1 MSNSKWRKNT
11 SFNGWE
17 NKETWLVN
25 VWLGDDLQAHKDEGE
40 ALTADY
46 MEALV
51 DDMATDVQYGPSGL
65 LSDLLNTALGEINYW
80 ELEQSYKEDDE

>member
-1 MSNSKWRKNT
+1 M

-46 MEALV
+46 IEAIV
-51 DDMATDVQYGPSGL
+51 DDMAAELECDNGL

-80 ELEQSYKEDDE
+80 ELEQHYIEEQEQ

>member
-1 MSNSKWRKNT
+1 M
-11 SFNGWE
+11 SFNGWA

-46 MEALV
+46 IEAIV
-51 DDMATDVQYGPSGL
+51 DDMAAELECDNGL
-65 LSDLLNTALGEINYW
+65 LSDLLHTAMGEINYW
-80 ELEQSYKEDDE
+80 ELEQHYIEEQEQ

>member
-1 MSNSKWRKNT
+1 M

-46 MEALV
+46 IEAIV
-51 DDMATDVQYGPSGL
+51 DDMAAELECDNGL
-65 LSDLLNTALGEINYW
+65 LSDLLNTAMGEINYW

>member
-1 MSNSKWRKNT
+1 M
-11 SFNGWE
+11 SFNGWS

-46 MEALV
+46 IEAIV
-51 DDMATDVQYGPSGL
+51 DDMAAELECDNGL
-65 LSDLLNTALGEINYW
+65 LSDLLNTAMGEINYW
-80 ELEQSYKEDDE
+80 ELEQHYIEEQEQ

>member
-1 MSNSKWRKNT
+1 M
-11 SFNGWE
+11 SFNGWA

-46 MEALV
+46 IE
-51 DDMATDVQYGPSGL
+51 
-65 LSDLLNTALGEINYW
+65 
-80 ELEQSYKEDDE
+80 EQEQ

>member
-1 MSNSKWRKNT
+1 M

-46 MEALV
+46 IEAIV
-51 DDMATDVQYGPSGL
+51 DDMAAELECDNGL
-65 LSDLLNTALGEINYW
+65 LSDLLNTAMGEINYW
-80 ELEQSYKEDDE
+80 ELEQHYIEEQEQ

>member
-1 MSNSKWRKNT
+1 M

-46 MEALV
+46 IEAIV
-51 DDMATDVQYGPSGL
+51 DDMAAELECDNGL
-65 LSDLLNTALGEINYW
+65 LSDLLNTAMGEIHYW
-80 ELEQSYKEDDE
+80 ELEQHYKEDDE

>member
-1 MSNSKWRKNT
+1 MSY
-11 SFNGWE
+11 NGWE

-46 MEALV
+46 IEAIV
-51 DDMATDVQYGPSGL
+51 DDMVAELEYDNGLLERGL
-65 LSDLLNTALGEINYW
+65 LSDLLNTVLGEINYW
-80 ELEQSYKEDDE
+80 ELEQHYKEDDE